1 MEEGKWLNREEVFEE
16 KGAVGEIK
24 IDGLPSV
31 SDFLCFLPLLL
42 FNEICASPSL
52 HVLFIYLFN
61 FFPLVQWFIF
71 CRWLA
76 HLLMSITNIYCPT
89 LHVDAFHLF
98 FLLFLFPSALLI
110 LLFHS
115 FFFTFFIVILFAFP
129 SLSFCLVLSLY
140 FCIFIFIS
148 PLIFLL
154 LRVCSSNWKWFVADR
169 ELELRELRKVVLM
182 SQEENM
188 TLNKDMEEL
197 KVFISS
203 L

>member
-1 MEEGKWLNREEVFEE
+1 MKFVH
-16 KGAVGEIK
+16 
-24 IDGLPSV
+24 LPHCT
-31 SDFLCFLPLLL
+31 FY
-42 FNEICASPSL
+42 
-52 HVLFIYLFN
+52 LFIQ
-61 FFPLVQWFIF
+61 FFSTRSMVHFLSLTRSFVNEHHEYILPHPT
-71 CRWLA
+71 CRRF
-76 HLLMSITNIYCPT
+76 S
-89 LHVDAFHLF
+89 FF

-115 FFFTFFIVILFAFP
+115 LFFTFFIVILFAFP
-129 SLSFCLVLSLY
+129 SLSFCLVLSLH

-148 PLIFLL
+148 PVIFLL

>member
-1 MEEGKWLNREEVFEE
+1 MKFVH
-16 KGAVGEIK
+16 
-24 IDGLPSV
+24 LPHCT
-31 SDFLCFLPLLL
+31 FY
-42 FNEICASPSL
+42 
-52 HVLFIYLFN
+52 LFIQFFSTRSVVHFLSLTRSFVNEHHEYILPHPTCRRFSFVFSFISFSFCSAYFIVSFALFY
-61 FFPLVQWFIF
+61 I
-71 CRWLA
+71 
-76 HLLMSITNIYCPT
+76 
-89 LHVDAFHLF
+89 
-98 FLLFLFPSALLI
+98 
-110 LLFHS
+110 
-115 FFFTFFIVILFAFP
+115 FIVILFAFP
-129 SLSFCLVLSLY
+129 SLSFCLVLSLH

-148 PLIFLL
+148 PPIFLL

>member
-1 MEEGKWLNREEVFEE
+1 MKFVH
-16 KGAVGEIK
+16 
-24 IDGLPSV
+24 LPHCT
-31 SDFLCFLPLLL
+31 FY
-42 FNEICASPSL
+42 
-52 HVLFIYLFN
+52 LFIQ

-76 HLLMSITNIYCPT
+76 HLLMSITNILPHPT
-89 LHVDAFHLF
+89 CRRFSFVFSFISFSFCSAYFIVSFALF
-98 FLLFLFPSALLI
+98 YI
-110 LLFHS
+110 
-115 FFFTFFIVILFAFP
+115 FIVILFAFP
-129 SLSFCLVLSLY
+129 SLSFCLVLSLH

-148 PLIFLL
+148 PVIFLL